1 MRAFPLLALVLAP
14 ALALAGCSANPTE
27 LTEWPVGVMPAAGQL
42 QRLVAVPPECGP
54 SPETVPKLWGTAWH
68 NPYLGLGCSQARN
81 LALQVEE
88 PRDLLTGRATGAP
101 DAERETLA
109 MQRYHKGEEKAL
121 MRAGTRSS
129 FGAGGA
135 TEGK

>member
-1 MRAFPLLALVLAP
+1 MRALPILAA

-27 LTEWPVGVMPAAGQL
+27 RAEWPVTVTPAAGQPA
-42 QRLVAVPPECGP
+42 RLVAVPPECGAVP
-54 SPETVPKLWGTAWH
+54 ATVSKLHGTAWH

-88 PRDLLTGRATGAP
+88 PRDLLAGRALDAP
-101 DAERETLA
+101 DAEREA
-109 MQRYHKGEEKAL
+109 RAIERYHKGEEKDL

-129 FGAGGA
+129 FGAGAAAG
-135 TEGK
+135 EE